1 MAFAFVARRN
11 APQSMA
17 SLFFKQNIVGWYFE
31 VSEVNNFTDKNVR
44 KSNLFPLLKLK
55 KKNNNFPLLK

>member
-1 MAFAFVARRN
+1 MSKMAFVFVARRN

-31 VSEVNNFTDKNVR
+31 VSEVNNFTGKNVR
-44 KSNLFPLLKLK
+44 KSNLFPLL
-55 KKNNNFPLLK
+55 